1 MAILTSLFTG
11 ISGLNANGTSLS
23 VIGNNIANVNTV
35 GFKASRAAFSDVLS
49 QSLTG
54 SSGSQIGR
62 GVYLSDVS
70 TLFSQGSME
79 TTSSALDF
87 GIDGE
92 GFFLVNDAAGT
103 SYYSRAGQFS
113 INKEG
118 FMVNPEGYF
127 LQSYQSNSTGGVT
140 STIGN
145 IDVSSNTTP
154 PNQTS
159 DVQLTAN
166 LDSSKAPI
174 ATGFDINDISN
185 SYHYSNSMTV
195 YDSLGNQH
203 PVTTYFSKIHE
214 DSSGGTGNY
223 WQWNAVADGLTGP
236 EVMGRGYLQFDSSGA
251 LVAEDISDMDIDPV
265 SGLGLAAVTSS
276 FTFTGGGLQNQAI
289 NFDFGTGIAD
299 GGSGLD
305 GTTQFGSASTTVF
318 LNQDGYAAG
327 SLKSLSVNQSGIIS
341 GLFTNG
347 QTRTVGQVVIGM
359 FTNPDGMT
367 KVGKNLYAQSYDS
380 GQPVLG
386 VPDNGGRGRIL
397 ANTLELSNVDLA
409 EEFVRLITTQRAFQA
424 NSRIIT
430 TTDSMLEELVNLK
443 R

>member
-92 GFFLVNDAAGT
+92 GFFLVNDSAGT

-118 FMVNPEGYF
+118 YIVNPEGYF
-127 LQSYQSNSTGGVT
+127 LQAYQANSTGNAT

-154 PNQTS
+154 PNTTS
-159 DVQLTAN
+159 NVQVTAN

-174 ATGFDINDISN
+174 ASGFDINDVGN
-185 SYHYSNSMTV
+185 SYHFSNSLTV

-203 PVTTYFSKIHE
+203 QVTTYYTKIHE
-214 DSSGGTGNY
+214 DTAGGTGNY
-223 WQWNAVADGLTGP
+223 WQWNAVADGATGT

-251 LVAEDISDMDIDPV
+251 LVAENTADMDIDPV
-265 SGLGLAAVTSS
+265 SGLGLASVISD
-276 FTFTGGGLQNQAI
+276 FNFKGGGVQNQAI
-289 NFDFGTGIAD
+289 NFDFGTSITE

-318 LNQDGYAAG
+318 MNQNGYAAG
-327 SLKSLSVNQSGIIS
+327 SLKSINVNQSGIIS

-347 QTRTVGQVVIGM
+347 QTRTIGQIVIGM
-359 FTNPDGMT
+359 FTNPEGMT
-367 KVGKNLYAQSYDS
+367 KIGKNLYAQSFDS

-386 VPDNGGRGRIL
+386 SPDNGGRGRIL

-409 EEFVRLITTQRAFQA
+409 EEFVKLITTQRAFQA